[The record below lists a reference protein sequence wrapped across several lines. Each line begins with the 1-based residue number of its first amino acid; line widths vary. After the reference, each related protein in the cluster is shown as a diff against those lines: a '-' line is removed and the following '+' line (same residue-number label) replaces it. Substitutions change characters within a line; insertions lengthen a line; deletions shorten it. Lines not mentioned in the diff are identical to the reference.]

1 MRQPKVVIDLEY
13 GELLAQASLL
23 LAQRVDPAADRRHML
38 TQVQVEPFHEGR
50 IDLPPLLGQHVLDGL
65 TGTAYHT
72 VAHADQTPATILL
85 DHLGIKQLRQ
95 GPPPWLWGRALCLL
109 TLRLHP
115 QAEMRQD
122 GAEVTLVPIG
132 QKEWDT
138 RGR

>member
-1 MRQPKVVIDLEY
+1 MRQPKVVRALEY
-13 GELLAQASLL
+13 GELLAQARLL
-23 LAQRVDPAADRRHML
+23 LAQRVDPAADSRHML
-38 TQVQVEPFHEGR
+38 TEVQVKTFHEGR
-50 IDLPPLLGQHVLDGL
+50 IDLPTLLGKHVLDGL
-65 TGTAYHT
+65 TGTEYHT
-72 VAHADQTPATILL
+72 VAPADQTPATILL
-85 DHLGIKQLRQ
+85 HHLCIQQLRQ
-95 GPPPWLWGRALCLL
+95 GPPPWLWCRALCLL